1 MLFNKKELKQLD
13 KQISGLTNLPK
24 LKIAQKQFTLSNKVK
39 FSGVGLHS
47 GKKINMTLHPSDE
60 NTGIIFR
67 LRNKHGLTSDIKAT
81 YNNVSDTF
89 LCTTLKNEDGQCV
102 STTEHLLSSLYSFNI
117 DNLIIEIDN
126 NEIPILDGSSR
137 LFFEAISKIGFSEQN
152 SFKKFIK
159 IKKPL
164 EVIDDSAYAKVIP
177 NTETIIS
184 CEINF
189 PTKVIG
195 KQSISFPLT
204 TSIFKNEISSAR
216 TFGFLNDINYLRG
229 KGLTLGGSLD
239 NAIVISED
247 KVLNKGGLRFN
258 DEFVRHKALDFIGD
272 LALSGHK
279 MIGSFLS
286 VNGGHTINYKL
297 VKKIFSCRDN
307 WDFVDSNQDPIF

>member
-1 MLFNKKELKQLD
+1 MLFNKKAPRVLD
-13 KQISGLTNLPK
+13 RQTESITNLPK
-24 LKIAQKQFTLSNKVK
+24 LKIANKQFTLSNKVK

-67 LRNKHGLTSDIKAT
+67 LKSKDGLTSDIEAT

-89 LCTTLKNEDGQCV
+89 LCTKLKNEEGHCV
-102 STTEHLLSSLYSFNI
+102 STTEHLLSSLYSLNI

-126 NEIPILDGSSR
+126 NEIPILDGSSKI
-137 LFFEAISKIGFSEQN
+137 FFDAISKVGLSEQN

-159 IKKPL
+159 IKNTL
-164 EVIDDSAYAKVIP
+164 EVSNDNSYARVSP

-189 PTKVIG
+189 QTKVIG

-204 TSIFKNEISSAR
+204 TSIFENEISSAR
-216 TFGFLNDINYLRG
+216 TFGFLNDINCLRK

-286 VNGGHTINYKL
+286 VNGGHAINYKL
-297 VKKIFSCRDN
+297 VRKIFSCRDN

>member
-1 MLFNKKELKQLD
+1 MLFNKKQLKQPHG
-13 KQISGLTNLPK
+13 QTASLTNLPK
-24 LKIAQKQFTLSNKVK
+24 LKIAKKQLTISNKVK

-47 GKKINMTLHPSDE
+47 GKNINMILHPSDE

-67 LRNKHGLTSDIKAT
+67 LKNKYGLTSDIKAN
-81 YNNVSDTF
+81 YSNVSDTF
-89 LCTTLKNEDGQCV
+89 LCTTLNNEDGQYV
-102 STTEHLLSSLYSFNI
+102 STTEHLLSSLYSLNI
-117 DNLIIEIDN
+117 DNLIIELDN
-126 NEIPILDGSSR
+126 NEIPILDGSSK
-137 LFFEAISKIGFSEQN
+137 LFFEAISRVGFSEQN

-159 IKKPL
+159 IKNPL
-164 EVIDDSAYAKVIP
+164 EVSDNKSYARVSP

-184 CEINF
+184 CEINYQ
-189 PTKVIG
+189 TKVIG

-216 TFGFLNDINYLRG
+216 TFGFLNDVSSLRK

-247 KVLNKGGLRFN
+247 KILNKDGLRFN

-272 LALSGHK
+272 LALSGYK

-286 VNGGHTINYKL
+286 INGGHTINYKL
-297 VKKIFSCRDN
+297 VRKIFSCRDN